1 MREHKEFEVGG
12 RFDAVERSRGKSP
25 RKRRTGKTWKIL
37 LSLFLICVSM
47 YLIGSYSQ
55 IPFIKNTR
63 ETIIVTAWETM
74 RHRWIAKV
82 FPPSVYKAVIARAQ
96 NAQYKQDNWN
106 TDVSLIKPDD
116 WLDNFIPY
124 GDDTDWVS
132 KVNVDKLDPELR
144 ELPEDERYFYTLFYE
159 LDRDSVEDYLDD
171 HPDVKA
177 NGYDHIDIN
186 ETRIGGDG
194 TSMRTKLGEKVLAI
208 DAVNQILILEVD
220 ADGSRGV
227 LAIAKDATKLH
238 LCPASHIGEYGE
250 YAGSIAKRNDGI
262 LAMTGSGFID
272 NGGVGNGGDL
282 AGFCMCGGKSY
293 GNHYQELGYKR
304 IELHEDNWFYVA
316 RAHDEKCGAGTT
328 DAVEFKPALVVNG
341 EKMDPDGWNGQN
353 PRACIG
359 QSSRSEILML
369 VVEGRRALSLGCSV
383 EICAD
388 IFLAHDA
395 ITGLNMDGGSTAIMW
410 YKGSYINR
418 CSNNNTEG
426 RHLPN
431 AWIITR

>member
-1 MREHKEFEVGG
+1 MRENTGAASGG
-12 RFDAVERSRGKSP
+12 RFDAAGRGRGKA
-25 RKRRTGKTWKIL
+25 RRRTGRIWKIL
-37 LSLFLICVSM
+37 LSLFLICVSL

-63 ETIIVTAWETM
+63 DTIIGTAWETM
-74 RHRWIAKV
+74 RHRWIMKV
-82 FPPSVYKAVIARAQ
+82 FPPSVYKEVIARAQ
-96 NAQYKQDNWN
+96 AAQNAQENWN
-106 TDVSLIKPDD
+106 TDVSLVASDD
-116 WLDNFIPY
+116 WLDDFTPY
-124 GDDTDWVS
+124 GSDTDWLS
-132 KVNVDKLDPELR
+132 KVNLDKLDPEIR
-144 ELPEDERYFYTLFYE
+144 DLPEDQRYFYTLFYE
-159 LDRDSVEDYLDD
+159 LDRDSVEKYLDE
-171 HPDVKA
+171 HPSA
-177 NGYDHIDIN
+177 RENGYDHIDIN
-186 ETRIGGDG
+186 ETELDGNG
-194 TSMRTKLGEKVLAI
+194 TSMRTRLGEKVLAI
-208 DAVNQILILEVD
+208 DAENQILILEVD
-220 ADGSRGV
+220 AAGSRGV

-238 LCPASHIGEYGE
+238 LCPASNIGAYGE
-250 YAGSIAKRNDGI
+250 HAGSIAKRNNGV

-293 GNHYQELGYKR
+293 GEHYEEWGYKR

-316 RAHDEKCGAGTT
+316 RAHESCGEGTT

-341 EKMDPDGWNGQN
+341 EKMDPDGWDGQN

-383 EICAD
+383 EVCAD
-388 IFLAHDA
+388 IFLAHGA

-410 YKGSYINR
+410 YKGAYINH
-418 CSNNNTEG
+418 CSNNIYEG

-431 AWIITR
+431 AWVITK

>member
-1 MREHKEFEVGG
+1 MRDTTPNRGG
-12 RFDAVERSRGKSP
+12 RFDKPSAGR
-25 RKRRTGKTWKIL
+25 RKAARARRTGRTWKIL

-55 IPFIKNTR
+55 IPLIKNTR

-82 FPPSVYKAVIARAQ
+82 FPPSVYKEVIARAEQ
-96 NAQYKQDNWN
+96 AQFKQDNWN
-106 TDVSLIKPDD
+106 TDVSLVVVDD
-116 WLDNFIPY
+116 WLEDFVPY
-124 GDDTDWVS
+124 GEDTDWMS
-132 KVNVDKLDPELR
+132 KVNIEKLDPDIR
-144 ELPEDERYFYTLFYE
+144 ELPEDQRYFYTLFYE
-159 LDRDSVEDYLDD
+159 LDRDSVEEYLDA
-171 HPDVKA
+171 HPEAKA

-186 ETRIGGDG
+186 ETALGGSG
-194 TSMRTKLGEKVLAI
+194 TSMRTRLGEKVLAI

-227 LAIAKDATKLH
+227 LAIAKDVTKLH
-238 LCPASHIGEYGE
+238 LCPASHIGQYGE
-250 YAGSIAKRNDGI
+250 HAGSIARRNNGV

-272 NGGVGNGGDL
+272 DGGVGNGGDI

-293 GNHYQELGYKR
+293 GEHYQERGYKR
-304 IELHEDNWFYVA
+304 IELHEDNWFYIA
-316 RAHDEKCGAGTT
+316 RAYERCGEGTT

-369 VVEGRRALSLGCSV
+369 VVEGRRAFSLGCSV
-383 EICAD
+383 EACAD
-388 IFLAHDA
+388 IFLAHGA
-395 ITGLNMDGGSTAIMW
+395 ITALNMDGGSTAIMW
-410 YKGSYINR
+410 YKGQYINH
-418 CSNNNTEG
+418 CSNNITEG

-431 AWIITR
+431 AWVITE